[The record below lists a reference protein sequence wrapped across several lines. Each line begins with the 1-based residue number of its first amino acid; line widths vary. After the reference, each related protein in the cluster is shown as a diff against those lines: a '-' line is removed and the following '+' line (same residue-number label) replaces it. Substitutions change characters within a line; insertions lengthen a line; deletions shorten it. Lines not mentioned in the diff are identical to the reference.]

1 MDIREH
7 GNLLLQ
13 SLVPIL
19 EITGKEKDDMV
30 FDRNNECFLTFE
42 EKIVLMFYLDEE
54 RNTIIINSLLGI
66 LPQDDS
72 REEIMFELL
81 CGNYCWN
88 LSEGGTL
95 GVDKETA
102 VITLGYFVELPLDS
116 TPLFSEIISKLIN
129 VTDFWLRKLN
139 EIQEDYS
146 GSGETAGS
154 PAQFMR
160 V

>member
-1 MDIREH
+1 MDIQEH
-7 GNLLLQ
+7 ATQLLQ
-13 SLVPIL
+13 SLAPIL
-19 EITGKEKDDMV
+19 ELTGKEKDAMI

-42 EKIVLMFYLDEE
+42 EKIVLMLYLDEE
-54 RNTIIINSLLGI
+54 RNTIIINTLLGI
-66 LPQDDS
+66 LPEDDS

-95 GVDKETA
+95 GIDKETA
-102 VITLGYFVELPLDS
+102 VISLGYFVELPLDS
-116 TPLFSEIISKLIN
+116 IPLFSEIIGKLIN
-129 VTDFWLRKLN
+129 VSDFWHRKLH

-146 GSGETAGS
+146 TSDEAVAS
-154 PAQFMR
+154 SARFMR